1 MGKKNVVWNDYISK
15 NERFADFINGVVFN
29 GEQLVRPE
37 ALTALDTKLRRRE
50 RGKDSYNEF
59 IRDMAKVWEYQGKK
73 YVLGLEPEE
82 SPHFALP
89 VKYMNYE
96 SLEYDRQYKETAK
109 SHRERHDL
117 TEDEYISGFAESD
130 RLMPV
135 ITIGIY
141 LGEKP
146 WHGFGRMSDMARM
159 DEVPPEVQKRMA
171 AFWNDFRVSLLD
183 IHNLES
189 GDVFRTDLRE
199 VFGFLKR
206 QGNKADLMRY
216 VEKNEAFRHLQ
227 EDAFDVLS
235 SYGGNV
241 KLELNKEDY
250 RTKGGMD
257 MCTALREL
265 EEDAREEGRA
275 EGSYLMNEL
284 NRRLMQDDRTEDL
297 FRSIQDSEYQKEL
310 MEEYGLEG

>member
-1 MGKKNVVWNDYISK
+1 MRETGTLICWLT
-15 NERFADFINGVVFN
+15 VFH

-37 ALTALDTKLRRRE
+37 ALTVLDTKLRRRE
-50 RGKDSYNEF
+50 CGRDSYHEF
-59 IRDMAKVWEYQGKK
+59 IRDMVKIWEYRGKK

-82 SPHFALP
+82 SPHLALP

-96 SLEYDRQYKETAK
+96 SLEYDRQYKEIAK
-109 SHRERHDL
+109 RHRGSHDL
-117 TEDEYISGFAESD
+117 SSEEYISGFAGSD

-146 WHGFGRMSDMARM
+146 WRGFSRLSTMTGM
-159 DEVPPEVQKRMA
+159 DEVPPEIRKPMA
-171 AFWNDFRVSLLD
+171 AFGNDFRVNLLD
-183 IHNLES
+183 IHRLES

-216 VEKNEAFRHLQ
+216 VEKNEVFRHLQ

-235 SYGGNV
+235 SYGGNA
-241 KLELNKEDY
+241 KLEQNKEDY

-265 EEDAREEGRA
+265 EEDARREGREEGRTA
-275 EGSYLMNEL
+275 GREEGNEL
-284 NRRLMQDDRTEDL
+284 NRRLIQDGRTEDL
-297 FRSIQDSEYQKEL
+297 FRSIQDTEYQKKL